1 MPLQRGNEVRD
12 LVLRLSVATSLL
24 LLATPVWSAP
34 VTYGFES
41 GFVNVQAVRSD
52 DNSLVFDETLPIS
65 GTTVVWDSDGLP
77 TGFGVGTLDDFE
89 IIIATSGPYSLLQ
102 NYGLHDTVTVESVT
116 ISPGLLYSTLV
127 SLPIGPTQ
135 FSVTSGPLDVV
146 AYYSATDST
155 GANAPV
161 LNVLA
166 PISGT
171 NTLVGTVN
179 LPTGGLEIHIN
190 NALMGTLPGAAFG
203 EIADLKITGDITW
216 VGSVAAAI
224 PEPSTGV
231 LLALGLGLL
240 ASRRTRC

>member
-1 MPLQRGNEVRD
+1 VRN
-12 LVLRLSVATSLL
+12 LGLRLSVVTSLL

-34 VTYGFES
+34 VSYGFES

-65 GTTVVWDSDGLP
+65 GTTVVWDANGLP
-77 TGFGVGTLDDFE
+77 TGFGSGTLDDLE
-89 IIIATSGPYSLLQ
+89 IIIPASGPYSLLQ
-102 NYGLHDTVTVESVT
+102 NYGAHDSVTVESVT
-116 ISPGLLYSTLV
+116 ISPGALYSTLV
-127 SLPIGPTQ
+127 SLPIGPAQ
-135 FSVTSGPLDVV
+135 YSVTAGPLDVV

-155 GANAPV
+155 GVNAPV

-166 PISGT
+166 PIAGT
-171 NTLVGTVN
+171 NTLVGTVS

-203 EIADLKITGDITW
+203 EIADLHITGDITW